1 MKILLFTDNHFCEK
15 SSILQGYGTRYS
27 LRLENQ
33 IKTQDW
39 IEQTALSEGCE
50 MEICLGDFFDKPDL
64 NQFEITAAKDIRW
77 NSLPHYFIVG
87 NHESGLSSLECSSV
101 KYLESGDRKIVSEVM
116 QMKVGDC
123 DLSFIPY
130 VTEADRKPL
139 AETLKQLDGCSK
151 RVILSHNDIK
161 GIQMGPVVSKTGYDL
176 ADIDVSCDL
185 FINGHLHNGQKVS
198 AKAMNLG
205 NATGKDFGEDADR
218 YPHRVMVLDT
228 DSLETKMIENPVAL
242 NFYKIDLDERSC
254 DILRLSKLK
263 GNAVVSIKTPAS
275 LLEQVKEKIDTN
287 KSKILAS
294 RTIVSR
300 EASDGPSDLSIDD
313 LRSGDHLSKLVDFCR
328 ERLGQSE
335 VLEQELSEICR

>member
-15 SSILQGYGTRYS
+15 SSILQGYGTKYS

-39 IEQTALSEGCE
+39 IEHTALAEGCE

-64 NQFEITAAKDIRW
+64 NQFEITAAKDIQW

-101 KYLESGDRKIVSEVM
+101 KYLESADRKVISEVT
-116 QMKVGDC
+116 QMKIGNC

-176 ADIDVSCDL
+176 TDIDANCDL
-185 FINGHLHNGQKVS
+185 FVNGHLHNGQRVS

-218 YPHRVMVLDT
+218 YPHRIVVLDT
-228 DSLETKMIENPVAL
+228 DSLTMKMIENPVAL

-263 GNAVVSIKTPAS
+263 DSAVLSIKTPES
-275 LLEQVKEKIDTN
+275 LLEQVKEKLEAN

-300 EASDGPSDLSIDD
+300 EMTDGSSELCIDD
-313 LRSGDHLSKLVDFCR
+313 LRSGDHLSKLVEFCR